1 MKILYCIQATGNG
14 HISRAIEL
22 LPYLIKNAQV
32 DVFLSGANSSL
43 RPDLPIKFRSDGLSL
58 FYKPEGNLHWWKIIK
73 QINPF
78 RLVRDAIK
86 LPVKEYDHVIIDY
99 EFIGALA
106 CKLRGKSF
114 LHIGNQASFASKLIP
129 RPPKRHVASEWV
141 LKNYCASKFNIGYHY
156 NSYEDWILPPTIK
169 QHFWDATPTQNE
181 HVTVYLPHISK
192 REINRYF
199 YALRGVEFHI
209 FHPEV
214 KEYEKD
220 FNVHWFPIDGEKF
233 DEDLITS
240 KGVIT
245 AGGFQTTAEAL
256 FLGKPLLIIPIP
268 KQYEQWC
275 NAEALK
281 EFDVE
286 VVETLNLHFEKTFR
300 RWFKKSEPAKTKPKF
315 IKTEDIANRILAE
328 LQSMP

>member
-22 LPYLIKNAQV
+22 IPFLSKFAQV

-43 RPDLPIKFRSDGLSL
+43 KPDLPIKFRSDGLSL
-58 FYKPEGNLHWWKIIK
+58 FYRPEGNLNWWKIIK

-78 RLVRDAIK
+78 RLFRDAIN
-86 LPVKEYDHVIIDY
+86 LPVNEYDHVIIDY
-99 EFIGALA
+99 EFIGSLA
-106 CKLRGKSF
+106 CKLRGKPF

-129 RPPKRHVASEWV
+129 RPIQKHSASEWV
-141 LKNYCASKFNIGYHY
+141 LRNYCYSKHNIGYHY
-156 NSYEDWILPPTIK
+156 KSYENWILPPTIK
-169 QHFWDATPTQNE
+169 QHFWDAEPTEGE
-181 HVTVYLPHISK
+181 HITVYLPHISR

-199 YALRGVEFHI
+199 YALRGVEFHV
-209 FHPEV
+209 FHPDV
-214 KEYEKD
+214 EKLEID
-220 FNVHWFPIDGEKF
+220 FNIHWHPIDGSNF
-233 DEDLITS
+233 DKDLINS

-245 AGGFQTTAEAL
+245 AAGFQTTAEAL
-256 FLGKPLLIIPIP
+256 FLEKPLLIIPIP

-286 VVETLNLHFEKTFR
+286 VVETLNLYFEKTFR
-300 RWFKKSEPAKTKPKF
+300 SWYKQLKRARNKPHF
-315 IKTEDIANRILAE
+315 IKTEDIAQSIITK

>member
-22 LPYLIKNAQV
+22 LPFLSKNAEV

-43 RPDLPIKFRSDGLSL
+43 KPDLPIKFRSEGLSL
-58 FYKPEGNLHWWKIIK
+58 FYRPEGNLNWWKIIK

-78 RLVRDAIK
+78 RLIKDALN
-86 LPVKEYDHVIIDY
+86 LPVHKYDKVIIDY
-99 EFIGALA
+99 EFVGALA
-106 CKLRGKSF
+106 CFIRRKPF
-114 LHIGNQASFASKLIP
+114 LHIGNQASFASKLVP
-129 RPPKRHVASEWV
+129 RPPKRHNASEWV
-141 LKNYCASKFNIGYHY
+141 LKNYCSSKYNIGYHY
-156 NSYEDWILPPTIK
+156 NSYENWILPPTIK
-169 QHFWDATPTQNE
+169 QHFWDAVITENQ
-181 HVTVYLPHISK
+181 HITVYLPHISK

-214 KEYEKD
+214 GVFEKD
-220 FNVHWFPIDGEKF
+220 FNIHWFPIDGEKF
-233 DEDLITS
+233 DQDLISS

-245 AGGFQTTAEAL
+245 AAGFQTTAEAL
-256 FLGKPLLIIPIP
+256 FLGKPLMVIPIP

-281 EFDVE
+281 QYNVE
-286 VVETLNLHFEKTFR
+286 VVETLNLHFETTFR
-300 RWFKKSEPAKTKPKF
+300 RWYKKAEPAMDKPNF
-315 IKTEDIANRILAE
+315 MQTEDIANRILTE

>member
-22 LPYLIKNAQV
+22 LPHLYKYAEV

-43 RPDLPIKFRSDGLSL
+43 RPDLPIKYRSAGLSL
-58 FYKPEGNLHWWKIIK
+58 FYRPEGNLNWWKIIK
-73 QINPF
+73 QLNPF
-78 RLVRDAIK
+78 RLFRDALN
-86 LPVKEYDHVIIDY
+86 LPVQNYDHVIIDY
-99 EFIGALA
+99 EFIGSLA
-106 CKLRGKSF
+106 CKIRRKPF

-129 RPPKRHVASEWV
+129 RPPKKHLASEWV
-141 LKNYCASKFNIGYHY
+141 LKNYCYSKFNIGYHY
-156 NSYEDWILPPTIK
+156 QNYEKWILPPTIK
-169 QHFWDATPTQNE
+169 QHFWDAEPAAGE
-181 HVTVYLPHISK
+181 HITVYLPHISK

-214 KEYEKD
+214 QKIERD
-220 FNVHWFPIDGEKF
+220 FNIQWHPIEGSKF
-233 DEDLITS
+233 DHNLIHS

-245 AGGFQTTAEAL
+245 AAGFQTTAEAL
-256 FLGKPLLIIPIP
+256 FLGKPLLVIPIP

-281 EFDVE
+281 EYDVE
-286 VVETLNLHFEKTFR
+286 VVNTLNLDFEKTFR
-300 RWFKKSEPAKTKPKF
+300 KWYKKSEPPKNKPLF
-315 IKTEDIANRILAE
+315 VKTEDIANRILTE